1 MLKLAVRNT
10 KKLIREKSK
19 EENVRIGR
27 FFTKRSTAALLAGM
41 LHITPKEKITL
52 LDAGAGTGILA
63 AAALERICL
72 AGGVSEI
79 ELTCYEN
86 DALMLPMLKNNL
98 ARLRKKCRHDYG
110 VRLSFRIEE
119 TNFVLAAQP
128 LLRGDLLSSAID
140 RYDYVIMNP
149 TSVLMAKDSP
159 EVLALGELAQ
169 GATDLAFIFL
179 ALGAASLSDG
189 GEMAALVP
197 TAYANGV
204 YIEKIRRFIGERTFL
219 TAMHLFASKAK
230 SEARGEETRTHM
242 LLSFKKGERPED
254 ATVLVTSSAKEEDD
268 APVCQLPPFPYDR
281 IVNSQSGTLLLLKS
295 AEEAEIVERVES
307 LPETISSLGLK
318 MRTGLTL
325 ESRYPDALRASAVD
339 GAIPLIHPR
348 NIVAGLTRLPTEKY
362 IIPVI
367 PSLAQKNK
375 NMLFIKRVPAK
386 SDPRHL
392 LCSVYLA
399 PQLPRFPYI
408 STHNKINY
416 IDYADGRE
424 MDSAFLHGLYAVL
437 SSDLYERYCTILS
450 KSAQINAGEYGNLP
464 LPDAKTLRDIGSKIM
479 MSRQYSPATC
489 SVVVQNALRPKRSF
503 I

>member
-27 FFTKRSTAALLAGM
+27 FFTKRSTAALLADM
-41 LHITPKEKITL
+41 VEPKHSEQISI
-52 LDAGAGTGILA
+52 LDPGAGTGILSA
-63 AAALERICL
+63 ALLERICR

-79 ELTCYEN
+79 ELVCYEN

-110 VRLSFRIEE
+110 VRLFFRIEE
-119 TNFVLAAQP
+119 TNFVLASQG
-128 LLRGDLLSSAID
+128 LLTHDLFAASLE
-140 RYDYVIMNP
+140 RFDYVIMNP
-149 TSVLMAKDSP
+149 SSVLMAKDSP
-159 EVLALGELAQ
+159 EVIALGELSQ

-179 ALGAASLSDG
+179 ALGYASLKEG
-189 GEMAALVP
+189 GEMAALLP

-204 YIEKIRRFIGERTFL
+204 YIEKIRRFIAEGAYIRKL
-219 TAMHLFASKAK
+219 HLFAAKAK
-230 SEARGEETRTHM
+230 SEARGEGTRTHM
-242 LLSFKKGERPED
+242 LLSFKKEPLPEG
-254 ATVLVTSSAKEEDD
+254 ATVQISSSHKEEDG
-268 APVCQLPPFPYDR
+268 APITTLPPFPYHR
-281 IVNSQSGTLLLLKS
+281 IVNAESGTLLLLKS

-307 LPETISSLGLK
+307 LPETITSLGLK

-325 ESRYPDALRASAVD
+325 ESRYPEHIRTSATD
-339 GAIPLIHPR
+339 GAIPLIHPK

-367 PSLAQKNK
+367 PSLSQKNK

-386 SDPRHL
+386 SDRRHL

-399 PQLPRFPYI
+399 PQLPRFSQI
-408 STHNKINY
+408 STHNKLNY

-450 KSAQINAGEYGNLP
+450 KSSQINAGEYGNLP

-479 MSRQYSPATC
+479 MSRQYSPTTC

-503 I
+503 L